1 MHFSC
6 QFNLNLHVSNE
17 HLLQQNSK
25 DSIKTTL
32 AVILFCVLFCIDN
45 NYDYESMTLFSATK
59 LRATIST
66 PCPASLSAIAGPV
79 ARVQCTR
86 SVRLAHT
93 SSRPS
98 ARLWEK
104 TAGVM
109 RDREQPRITIHIIQ
123 Q

>member
-1 MHFSC
+1 VLQLERAVRAFGHFIS
-6 QFNLNLHVSNE
+6 LARVSG
-17 HLLQQNSK
+17 
-25 DSIKTTL
+25 
-32 AVILFCVLFCIDN
+32 V
-45 NYDYESMTLFSATK
+45 ESRAGRGRGRGPAARARTITLFSATK

-66 PCPASLSAIAGPV
+66 PCPASLSAIAAPV
-79 ARVQCTR
+79 ARVQRTR
-86 SVRLAHT
+86 SVRLTHT

-98 ARLWEK
+98 TRLWEK